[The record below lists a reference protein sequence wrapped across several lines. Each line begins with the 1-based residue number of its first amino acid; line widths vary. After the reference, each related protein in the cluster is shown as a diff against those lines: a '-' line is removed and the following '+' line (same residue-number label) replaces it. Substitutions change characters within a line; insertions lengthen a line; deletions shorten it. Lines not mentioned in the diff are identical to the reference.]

1 MGVNLATTHYKHVG
15 SMKCWDQD
23 GGGPL
28 CFAAAL
34 AISPPLGHSSESRRN
49 DDQGDWIFHVYGE
62 MVWGKNAVNK
72 ESTW

>member
-34 AISPPLGHSSESRRN
+34 AISPPWDIPPNPVGTTIKVIGFSMFMEK
-49 DDQGDWIFHVYGE
+49 WCE
-62 MVWGKNAVNK
+62 KNAVNK